1 MAKYIGLM
9 SGTSMDGVDAVLCDI
24 SGDAFGY
31 RCQTLAAYSFP
42 YSDELLTAL
51 NALCI
56 TGDNELNTLAI
67 ADRLVAEVF
76 ADAVHALL
84 AQENLSASDITA
96 IGSHGQTIR
105 HHPDCNVLSLSFS
118 KDNLRTFTCQI
129 GDANTLAVLTGIDV
143 VADFRKKDIALGGQG
158 APLVPAYHN
167 AVFAH
172 TSKYRILVNIGGIAN
187 ITVVPPAYQQRPPLG
202 FDTGPGNTLMDN
214 WIRLHLNQPFDSN
227 GSWAAQGRVNQPL
240 LNHMLS
246 DTYFSSPF
254 PKSTGRE
261 YFNIDWLSH
270 YLSPFFSERA
280 GYIDE
285 SSKDNAF
292 RPVDIQAT
300 LLQLTAKTITN
311 AIQQVVSTQ
320 HTNHIESSFEQ
331 NNIEV
336 IVCGGGT
343 FNNVLMNQLASDLA
357 FETPAEPSS
366 NLAANLAADL
376 ASSSLPNSSS
386 QPSSYT
392 VLTSDHVGIHPQHV
406 EGAAFAWLAFAY
418 LHDITG
424 NVPQVTGASRAA
436 VLGALYKKN

>member
-31 RCQTLAAYSFP
+31 QCQTLAAYSFP
-42 YSDELLTAL
+42 YPDELLTAL

-56 TGDNELNTLAI
+56 KGDNELNTLAI

-214 WIRLHLNQPFDSN
+214 WIRLHLNKPFDDN
-227 GSWAAQGRVNQPL
+227 GGWASQGRVNQPL

-270 YLSPFFSERA
+270 YLSPFFSERT
-280 GYIDE
+280 GHIDE

-320 HTNHIESSFEQ
+320 HTNHIESSFEH

-366 NLAANLAADL
+366 NLAANL

>member
-1 MAKYIGLM
+1 
-9 SGTSMDGVDAVLCDI
+9 MDGVDAVLCDV
-24 SGDAFGY
+24 SDDAFGY
-31 RCQTLAAYSFP
+31 QCKTLAAYSLP
-42 YSDELLTAL
+42 YPGELLNAL
-51 NALCI
+51 NALCVE
-56 TGDNELNTLAI
+56 TANELNTLAV

-76 ADAVHALL
+76 AEAVHALL

-167 AVFAH
+167 AAFAH
-172 TSKYRILVNIGGIAN
+172 PSKYRILVNIGGIAN

-214 WIRLHLNQPFDSN
+214 WIRLHLNEPFDSN
-227 GSWAAQGRVNQPL
+227 GSWAAQGRVNQSL

-246 DTYFSSPF
+246 DTYFSSSF

-261 YFNIDWLSH
+261 YFNIDWLSN
-270 YLSPFFSERA
+270 YLSSFFSERT
-280 GYIDE
+280 GHIDE

-311 AIQQVVSTQ
+311 SIQKVVSTQ
-320 HTNHIESSFEQ
+320 HTNHAENAFEQ
-331 NNIEV
+331 NDIEV

-343 FNNVLMNQLASDLA
+343 FNSVLMNQLASDLA
-357 FETPAEPSS
+357 CKAPAESS
-366 NLAANLAADL
+366 TNLAANSLTD
-376 ASSSLPNSSS
+376 ASN
-386 QPSSYT
+386 QPSGYT
-392 VLTSDHVGIHPQHV
+392 VLSSDHVDIHPQHV

>member
-1 MAKYIGLM
+1 
-9 SGTSMDGVDAVLCDI
+9 MDGVDAVLCDI
-24 SGDAFGY
+24 SNDAFGFK
-31 RCQTLAAYSFP
+31 CQTLAAYSLSYP
-42 YSDELLTAL
+42 DELLSAL
-51 NALCI
+51 NALC
-56 TGDNELNTLAI
+56 TEGSNELNTLAV

-76 ADAVHALL
+76 ANAVQALL
-84 AQENLSASDITA
+84 AQENLAASDITA

-105 HHPDCNVLSLSFS
+105 HHPDRNVLSLSFS
-118 KDNLRTFTCQI
+118 KGNLRTFTCQI

-172 TSKYRILVNIGGIAN
+172 PSKYRILVNIGGIAN
-187 ITVVPPAYQQRPPLG
+187 ITVVPPAYQQLPPLG

-214 WIRLHLNQPFDSN
+214 WIRLHLNEAYDSN
-227 GSWAAQGRVNQPL
+227 GSWAAQGCVNQSL
-240 LNHMLS
+240 LDHMLS
-246 DTYFSSPF
+246 DRYFSSPF

-261 YFNIDWLSH
+261 YFNIDWLSN
-270 YLSPFFSERA
+270 YLSSFFSERT
-280 GYIDE
+280 GHIDE

-300 LLQLTAKTITN
+300 LLQLTANTISKE
-311 AIQQVVSTQ
+311 IHQVVNTR
-320 HTNHIESSFEQ
+320 HTNHKGSSVEQ
-331 NNIEV
+331 SDIEV

-343 FNNVLMNQLASDLA
+343 FNSVLMNQLASDLA
-357 FETPAEPSS
+357 CKAPTESS
-366 NLAANLAADL
+366 SHLAANLAA
-376 ASSSLPNSSS
+376 SSLPNFSS